1 MTNWSLQSRLTA
13 LLWGASGLLLAT
25 IVATWLL
32 HGFDWLMLAFLLL
45 GIAVSAWG
53 QVKARQWLAPI
64 AKLDQLTGEIC
75 RGQFDKRVTG
85 INDADELGQLC
96 WHMNDMLDQLEA
108 YFREES
114 TSFRLHIDGQYFR
127 K

>member
-13 LLWGASGLLLAT
+13 LLWGFSGLVLAT

-32 HGFDWLMLAFLLL
+32 HGFDWPMLAFLLL

-64 AKLDQLTGEIC
+64 AKLDLLSREISQG
-75 RGQFDKRVTG
+75 RFDSQP
-85 INDADELGQLC
+85 A
-96 WHMNDMLDQLEA
+96 
-108 YFREES
+108 
-114 TSFRLHIDGQYFR
+114 
-127 K
+127 